1 MRNNFSIV
9 LATKHKKV
17 VDVHKDTGL
26 SKDSL
31 TNFYYQ
37 RTIPSGRTLI
47 TLAEYL
53 DCSID
58 ELLGLKPY
66 VVEV

>member
-1 MRNNFSIV
+1 MKNNFLII
-9 LATKHKKV
+9 LATKHKKIS
-17 VDVHKDTGL
+17 DVHKETGL
-26 SKDSL
+26 SKDAL
-31 TNFYYQ
+31 TQFYYQ
-37 RTIPSGRTLI
+37 RTVPAGKTLI
-47 TLAEYL
+47 TLAKYL